1 METCKALASAGCKV
15 ILCSRSVPAGEA
27 AIREEIAQP
36 GHGGYAVDNAQQLV
50 VVKALDLESLESIK
64 AFADEVTKDQSLV
77 SSSIDLLVLN
87 AGIMALPALE
97 RTRDAGF
104 EKQIGVNHFV
114 CTLLYCALYVCMYV
128 CTDVVSSY
136 ICVYVCIYVLCTCMC
151 ICTYV
156 YK

>member
-128 CTDVVSSY
+128 CM
-136 ICVYVCIYVLCTCMC
+136 YVQM
-151 ICTYV
+151 
-156 YK
+156 